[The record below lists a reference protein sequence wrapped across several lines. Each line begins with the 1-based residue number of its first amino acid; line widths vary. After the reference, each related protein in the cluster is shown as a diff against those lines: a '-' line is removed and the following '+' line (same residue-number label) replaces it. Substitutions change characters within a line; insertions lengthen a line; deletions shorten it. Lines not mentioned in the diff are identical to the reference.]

1 MKSVVTKEDRQKISY
16 SFTDICNSDVDYFY
30 KVVRVFSAAF
40 LDTDYYL
47 TDRELELLYCCFV
60 AIISDGRNLLDQNII
75 DKHFKSFKDKKTL
88 QVWIPKLINKGWL
101 RCNGEEYFI
110 NGNFE
115 KLVKLKSTS
124 FNLDFLK
131 IDEAN

>member
-1 MKSVVTKEDRQKISY
+1 MKSVVTKEDRNKISY
-16 SFTDICNSDVDYFY
+16 SFTDICNSDMDYFY

-47 TDRELELLYCCFV
+47 TDRELELLYCCYT
-60 AIISDGRNLLDQNII
+60 AIVSNNRDLLDSDVIE
-75 DKHFKSFKDKKTL
+75 KHFKSFKDKKTL

-101 RCNGEEYFI
+101 RYNGEEYFI

-115 KLVKLKSTS
+115 KLVKLKTTS

-131 IDEAN
+131 IHEAD